1 AGRRCQGGGVA
12 PSRPPVVM
20 SLGKLTSG
28 PATVAYYVDQ
38 VANGRDDYYAGQRE
52 QPGRWIGAGA
62 EELGWAG
69 EVDAEQVADLGAGA
83 GERRVG
89 EGGVAGFDL
98 TFRAP
103 KSVSVMWAIGEDDL
117 AASLRTAHDE
127 ALGRAVAFLEREAV
141 WARRGHGGLIQSKG
155 LGFVAA

>member
-1 AGRRCQGGGVA
+1 
-12 PSRPPVVM
+12 M
-20 SLGKLTSG
+20 SLGKLRSG

-62 EELGWAG
+62 QELGWAG
-69 EVDAEQVADLGAGA
+69 EVDAEHFAYLLSGA
-83 GERRVG
+83 GERRIG

-103 KSVSVMWAIGEDDL
+103 KSVSVLWAIGDDDL
-117 AASLRTAHDE
+117 AASLRAAHDE
-127 ALGRAVAFLEREAV
+127 AVARA
-141 WARRGHGGLIQSKG
+141 
-155 LGFVAA
+155 LGF